1 MSQKVNS
8 KCAQCRRAGEKL
20 MLKGDK
26 CVGPKCP
33 FVKRSYPPGM
43 HGPDKKRVKI
53 SGYGKQL
60 KEKQKIK
67 RIYGMLERQFSNLV
81 AEASLKEGDT
91 SKILTSYLESR
102 LDNAVFRAGFAK
114 SRLSARQLVSHGL
127 ITVNGRRVDVP
138 SFRAKPG
145 MIIAVKENKKKKRIM
160 ENLSERIAKAELPS
174 WVSVNPEALSAKIL
188 NEPVL
193 ENPNFNAQSI
203 IEYYSR

>member
-1 MSQKVNS
+1 
-8 KCAQCRRAGEKL
+8 
-20 MLKGDK
+20 
-26 CVGPKCP
+26 
-33 FVKRSYPPGM
+33 
-43 HGPDKKRVKI
+43 
-53 SGYGKQL
+53 
-60 KEKQKIK
+60 
-67 RIYGMLERQFSNLV
+67 MLERQFSNLV

>member
-1 MSQKVNS
+1 MSIKVNS

-20 MLKGDK
+20 MLKGEK
-26 CVGPKCP
+26 CIGPKCP
-33 FVKRSYPPGM
+33 FAKRSYPPGM

-67 RIYGMLERQFSNLV
+67 RMYGLLERQFSNLV
-81 AEASLKEGDT
+81 AEASRKKGDT
-91 SKILTSYLESR
+91 SKILTAYLESR
-102 LDNAVFRAGFAK
+102 LDNVVFRAGFAK

-127 ITVNGRRVDVP
+127 ISVNGRKVDVP

-145 MIIAVKENKKKKRIM
+145 MIIAIKEDKKKKRGL

-174 WVSVNPEALSAKIL
+174 WLSVNPELLSAKIL
-188 NEPVL
+188 NDPIL

>member
-20 MLKGDK
+20 MLKGEK

-33 FVKRSYPPGM
+33 FAKRSYPPGM

-67 RIYGMLERQFSNLV
+67 RMYGLLERQFSNLV
-81 AEASLKEGDT
+81 SEAARKKGDT
-91 SKILTSYLESR
+91 SKILTAYLESR
-102 LDNAVFRAGFAK
+102 LDNVVFRAGFAK

-127 ITVNGRRVDVP
+127 ITVNGRKVDVP

-145 MIIAVKENKKKKRIM
+145 MIIAIKENKKKKTGL
-160 ENLSERIAKAELPS
+160 ENLGERIAKAELPS
-174 WVSVNPEALSAKIL
+174 WLSVNPELLSAKIL
-188 NEPVL
+188 NDPIL